1 MMALTDSTDTPT
13 LGLTTFL
20 APSGGPKKYGEYPIA
35 SFAEIR
41 IPQTR
46 QAVQGNQE
54 DARNP

>member
-1 MMALTDSTDTPT
+1 MALTESTDTPT

-20 APSGGPKKYGEYPIA
+20 APSGGPKKYGKHPLVTM
-35 SFAEIR
+35 AEIR

-46 QAVQGNQE
+46 KAVQDNQE